1 MATTSVAN
9 GGRSKKDADTGADTD
24 ADTGADADADA
35 NGDDGGVFVA
45 IGVLFETDEIVDNEL
60 SDNCGE
66 LVAPVPLYRK

>member
-9 GGRSKKDADTGADTD
+9 GGRSKKDAGTD
-24 ADTGADADADA
+24 AGTDADADA
-35 NGDDGGVFVA
+35 NGDEGGVFVA
-45 IGVLFETDEIVDNEL
+45 IGVLFETDVIVDNEL